1 MKKITKTINN
11 PKEWEY
17 NGIDKTFKIR
27 NAYGGYECLHNIET
41 YDVVRNPYRSD
52 DVIKIT
58 VTYYD
63 EPYSSGDE
71 ISASGLTIKKVIFN
85 DPATIVLWADGT
97 KTVVKCSN
105 EYDVFDEEKGLAMA
119 ICKKVMG
126 NKGKY
131 YETFKKWTNKS
142 NKKSKALTQ
151 NEFEHVIKGLSLFM

>member
-1 MKKITKTINN
+1 MERLTRTINN

-17 NGIDKTFKIR
+17 NGIGKTFKIR
-27 NAYGGYECLHNIET
+27 NAYGGYECLYNVET

-58 VTYYD
+58 VTYYN

-97 KTVVKCSN
+97 KTVVKCS
-105 EYDVFDEEKGLAMA
+105 EHDMFDEEKGLAMA
-119 ICKKVMG
+119 ICKKAMG
-126 NKGKY
+126 NKGRY
-131 YETFKKWTNKS
+131 YKTFEKWANND
-142 NKKSKALTQ
+142 NKKCEMLPDVLKYFT
-151 NEFEHVIKGLSLFM
+151 EFLGLGLY

>member
-71 ISASGLTIKKVIFN
+71 ISASGLTIKKLYLMIRQLLFYGQMELKLLLN
-85 DPATIVLWADGT
+85 
-97 KTVVKCSN
+97 
-105 EYDVFDEEKGLAMA
+105 
-119 ICKKVMG
+119 
-126 NKGKY
+126 
-131 YETFKKWTNKS
+131 
-142 NKKSKALTQ
+142 ALT
-151 NEFEHVIKGLSLFM
+151 NTMYLMKKKD